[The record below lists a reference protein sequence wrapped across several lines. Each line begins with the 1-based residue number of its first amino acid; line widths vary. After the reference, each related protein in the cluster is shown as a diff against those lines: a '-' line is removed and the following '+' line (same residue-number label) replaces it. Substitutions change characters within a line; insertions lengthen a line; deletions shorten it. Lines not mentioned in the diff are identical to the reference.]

1 MIYEN
6 AFHIVKLKDEKN
18 AVYSEK
24 TVFCFLELTKFAAQ
38 NIGQMKD
45 VVFKDEGMKWAFILE
60 NMHKMGEQDLSGED
74 EMFQQMFEDCRI
86 SKLTTMEK
94 KAYKKSILDYAD
106 VRDAVK
112 VAQKRGEE
120 RGYEQGVQ
128 QGVQQGIQQGKE
140 EGKEEALIQT
150 AQNLL
155 ELGLP
160 LADVAKATGLSEEK
174 ILANMGNAV
183 N

>member
-94 KAYKKSILDYAD
+94 KHTRRAYWITRMC
-106 VRDAVK
+106 VMR
-112 VAQKRGEE
+112 
-120 RGYEQGVQ
+120 
-128 QGVQQGIQQGKE
+128 
-140 EGKEEALIQT
+140 
-150 AQNLL
+150 
-155 ELGLP
+155 
-160 LADVAKATGLSEEK
+160 
-174 ILANMGNAV
+174 
-183 N
+183 